1 MDTRDMLTER
11 THVKMHAAEKDKFS
25 MESLVC
31 HIFKKSQ
38 IQKQSRKA
46 VAGAEVWKQQEQAG

>member
-1 MDTRDMLTER
+1 MLMER